1 MVLVMVGDYVV
12 VKTSLGEYSIKVG
25 SNILYVETDEWV
37 RIEKGVAVVGI
48 SDYAQKKLRQ
58 IVNVELPEVGRH
70 ISKGESVAIIESVKA
85 VSDVYSPLSGKII
98 EVNNS
103 LTLHPELINTDPYG
117 EGWLFKIEVL
127 KPEEINML
135 LKPEEYVNKIMSSEK

>member
-1 MVLVMVGDYVV
+1 MGSYVV
-12 VKTSLGEYSIKVG
+12 VKTSLGEYSIRVG
-25 SNILYVETDEWV
+25 NDISYVESDEWV
-37 RIEKGVAVVGI
+37 RVEGSVAVVGI

-58 IVNVELPEVGRH
+58 IVNVELPEVGRYVG
-70 ISKGESVAIIESVKA
+70 KGESIAIIESVKA
-85 VSDVYSPLSGKII
+85 VSDVYSPLSGRII

-117 EGWLFKIEVL
+117 DGWLFKIEVL
-127 KPEEINML
+127 RPEEINTL